1 MRCRQL
7 RKKFARLAGV
17 AVVAGLL
24 WLLATT
30 SHTYGPSPESRG
42 EQSSLHVPDKH
53 QVSDDVKKS
62 LHRPSRRYPAKKLFV
77 EQGVTCASGG
87 NPTEGRIFHLAAGNV
102 TADACV
108 ERCRVEDACTIF
120 TWVFA
125 AGGDGSVGSCWY
137 RIGGRTGTWPARH
150 AATNAISGCSV
161 DAVIGCDAAQPYNLK
176 EVLRAKDLAQAS
188 DAGSD
193 AAAHP
198 ACPEPFR
205 KRWTAGSTALMLE
218 LLDQLHGEL
227 EALRLD
233 PTGTAP
239 SPVTSSYQPNK
250 SLWRRVPYSLFGA
263 TLLGQMRHGGF
274 IPWQVG
280 QAQIA
285 IRHSDVGAVR
295 HHLEPGIASKSTSAG
310 HLRPQTKGER
320 PWAVTDKK
328 TGFRLKFAE
337 VDGKLHD
344 MHRSFFVD
352 VFVLGGD
359 SAFSAPGSEGL
370 LLPDTVR
377 LEPFHSRTYRVS
389 ADKWTLLKLSGI
401 GR

>member
-62 LHRPSRRYPAKKLFV
+62 LHRPRRYPAKKLFV

-227 EALRLD
+227 EALRSD
-233 PTGTAP
+233 PTGTVPLPQSLPHTNLISRCGAGCRTRCLERRCLAKCATAVSSRGKSAKHRSP
-239 SPVTSSYQPNK
+239 SVTQMSGLCDTTSS
-250 SLWRRVPYSLFGA
+250 RA
-263 TLLGQMRHGGF
+263 
-274 IPWQVG
+274 
-280 QAQIA
+280 
-285 IRHSDVGAVR
+285 
-295 HHLEPGIASKSTSAG
+295 
-310 HLRPQTKGER
+310 
-320 PWAVTDKK
+320 
-328 TGFRLKFAE
+328 
-337 VDGKLHD
+337 
-344 MHRSFFVD
+344 
-352 VFVLGGD
+352 
-359 SAFSAPGSEGL
+359 
-370 LLPDTVR
+370 LLPNQPVQVTC
-377 LEPFHSRTYRVS
+377 
-389 ADKWTLLKLSGI
+389 ALKRKGK
-401 GR
+401 GRGP